1 MSYILE
7 ALKRAQDE
15 KDGRY
20 GGYGT
25 VIGKPERRGR
35 RRSVIAAAAGVLAV
49 LALAVFVVQITGT
62 FRASTADRSPG
73 VAAVPATEPAAV
85 RAGERDESAAA
96 LFRLGLE
103 HQGRGEVKQAEELY
117 RKVLTDDAFCAP
129 ASNNLGVLCLLRGD
143 LGEAESWFA
152 EAAERDDSYADPW
165 YNLACLHA
173 GSGEEERALAC
184 LDEAVR
190 RDGRVKSWAEHD
202 KDFDTLRSLPA
213 FRRVME
219 SAGDGER

>member
-7 ALKRAQDE
+7 ALKKAQDE

-25 VIGKPERRGR
+25 VIGRPERRRNR
-35 RRSVIAAAAGVLAV
+35 RAAAAAAAAALVFLVLVVLGV
-49 LALAVFVVQITGT
+49 QTTGT
-62 FRASTADRSPG
+62 FRAATGDKSPI
-73 VAAVPATEPAAV
+73 VETVPAAEHAAG
-85 RAGERDESAAA
+85 AGENREESAAA

-103 HQGRGEVKQAEELY
+103 HQRRGEMERAEKLY
-117 RKVLTDDAFCAP
+117 RKVLADDAFCAP

-143 LGEAESWFA
+143 RDEAGIWFA
-152 EAAERDDSYADPW
+152 RAAERDDSYADPW

-213 FRRVME
+213 FRRVIE
-219 SAGDGER
+219 SAGDGE